1 MSVHIHPYSEDLL
14 AQAAQQILRHAA
26 PPDLSGIVVLMADTL
41 HAPVL
46 QQQVIRQAQQHGH
59 AAVLGLRVTTLRDWI
74 ETSAPDS
81 GTPLGDPARQLLLV
95 EALRQHSGLFGEDDP
110 WRVADSLLELFDE
123 LSRFRTPLP
132 ASAAELAE
140 RMARG
145 YGIAGTPP
153 APLTRE
159 AFIVHRLWQAWQ
171 EQTAARE
178 QIDPWNHYLHKLLQR
193 MPQSSAEPHY
203 LLIGLQADTPLE
215 REWITARLRAG
226 RADWLLHGAGDGS
239 GTGEGVLQEILALD
253 ARPQFTAQQGPQA
266 RSRFLDGVYPHDGE
280 NMRQRAARL
289 AAAFPD
295 SPLQGQLATLA
306 ADSAEQEARA
316 IDVQVRRWLLEGK
329 RRIGIVTEDR
339 RLARRVRALLE
350 RAGIVLADA
359 GGWAL
364 STTSAAACL
373 ERWLQTVEEDFAH
386 QPLLDFLKSPFLS
399 TAEQRSAHLSC
410 VYRLE
415 HDVILHENIARG
427 LDRYRRNLAY
437 RRQRLNWPPTVVE
450 PLAALLDRLETA
462 ARPLTRL
469 LLRSHPP
476 RLYLEQL
483 RDSLTILGV
492 WNAFDTDAAGQCLL
506 RLWEELDS
514 AAQQAPMVIGW
525 QEFRI
530 WLGHTLENRN
540 FRPSLSDGPVQLL
553 NLQQS
558 QLLSFDAV
566 LVGGCDREHLP
577 GKDRAT
583 AFFNSGVRRELGLP
597 IWERRLAERLYQFRH
612 LLECAPR
619 ILLTW
624 RREDQGEPHLPSPW
638 LEALETLHRLTYQ
651 RGLEDSALKTLL
663 RSEQADI
670 APPEPAPRPEPP
682 QLPRPSIPAALL
694 PDSVTASNH
703 QHLIDCPYR
712 YFASDC
718 LRLSPPEAVRELLQK
733 SDYGE
738 RVHRCLEAFHS
749 DVQGLPGPFLQ
760 SLDTATRAAAIDLLQ
775 HIAQAVFARDL
786 EDNFQHRGWLKRW
799 LQLIPAYV
807 DWQIQRAQSWQVADV
822 EARVQRDLNAQLR
835 LEGRLDRI
843 DSAGA
848 ARAVV
853 DYKTGAVPRQAD
865 IDAGEAVQLPIYA
878 LLCAIPVTQVDYV
891 QLMGT
896 RVKCAGGLEGE
907 ALHTLRDDVGRRI
920 ETLHAA
926 IAAGQPLPAWGD
938 PDSCRHCPM
947 DGLCRRAVWIDSEHT
962 SPA

>member
-1 MSVHIHPYSEDLL
+1 MSVHLHPYSEDLL
-14 AQAAQQILRHAA
+14 AGAAQQVLRRCA
-26 PPDLSGIVVLMADTL
+26 PPDLSGVVVLVADAL
-41 HAPVL
+41 HAPFL
-46 QQQVIRQAQQHGH
+46 QQQVLRQAREQGLT
-59 AAVLGLRVTTLRDWI
+59 AVLGLRITTLRDWI
-74 ETSAPDS
+74 EACAPDVS
-81 GTPLGDPARQLLLV
+81 TPLGDPARQLLLV
-95 EALRQHSGLFGEDDP
+95 EALRQHNGLFGEDDP

-123 LSRFRTPLP
+123 LNRYRTPLP

-140 RMARG
+140 RLARG

-153 APLTRE
+153 EPLTRE
-159 AFIVHRLWQAWQ
+159 AFIVQRLWQAWQ

-178 QIDPWNHYLHKLLQR
+178 QTDPWNHYLHKLLQLT
-193 MPQSSAEPHY
+193 PPGDDEPHY
-203 LLIGLQADTPLE
+203 ILVGLQTDTPAE
-215 REWITARLRAG
+215 HAWIAARLQTG
-226 RADWLLHGAGDGS
+226 RADWLLHGDGASS
-239 GTGEGVLQEILALD
+239 GLAERVLQEPLTVAGVC
-253 ARPQFTAQQGPQA
+253 AETRSAYPA
-266 RSRFLDGVYPHDGE
+266 RSRFFTDVYPQDGDDL
-280 NMRQRAARL
+280 RRRAARL
-289 AAAFPD
+289 AEEHPD
-295 SPLQGQLATLA
+295 SPLQHHLCTLA

-316 IDVQVRRWLLEGK
+316 IDIQVRRWLLEGK

-399 TAEQRSAHLSC
+399 TPEQRSAHLSC

-427 LDRYRRNLAY
+427 VARYRRHLDF
-437 RRQRLNWPPTVVE
+437 RRQRLSWPPTVVE
-450 PLAALLDRLETA
+450 PLNALLDRLEAA
-462 ARPLTRL
+462 ARPLARL
-469 LLRSHPP
+469 LERVHPT
-476 RLYLEQL
+476 RTYLALL
-483 RDSLTILGV
+483 RDSLTVLGV
-492 WNAFDTDAAGQCLL
+492 WSALDTDAAGQCLL

-514 AAQQAPMVIGW
+514 AAQQAPLSISW
-525 QEFRI
+525 REFRI
-530 WLGHTLENRN
+530 WLGRTLESRN
-540 FRPSLSDGPVQLL
+540 FRPSLNGGPVQLL
-553 NLQQS
+553 SLEQS
-558 QLLSFDAV
+558 QLLNFDAV
-566 LVGGCDREHLP
+566 VVGGCDHEHLP

-583 AFFNSGVRRELGLP
+583 PFFNSGVRRELGLP
-597 IWERRLAERLYQFRH
+597 TWEQRIQQRLYQFRH
-612 LLECAPR
+612 LLESAPQV
-619 ILLTW
+619 LLTW

-638 LEALETLHRLTYQ
+638 VEALETLHRLAY
-651 RGLEDSALKTLL
+651 RSGLEDATLKLLL
-663 RSEQADI
+663 RAEQANI
-670 APPEPAPRPEPP
+670 AAPDPAPLPEPP
-682 QLPRPSIPAALL
+682 QLPRPSIPAGLL
-694 PDSVTASNH
+694 PETVTASNH

-749 DVQGLPGPFLQ
+749 DVHGLPGPFLHDF
-760 SLDTATRAAAIDLLQ
+760 SATTRDAAIDLLR

-807 DWQIQRAQSWQVADV
+807 DWQIQRAREWQVAQV
-822 EARVQRDLNAQLR
+822 EARVHRDLSARVR

-843 DSAGA
+843 DSAGSA
-848 ARAVV
+848 QAIV
-853 DYKTGAVPRQAD
+853 DYKTGGVPKQAE

-878 LLCAIPVTQVDYV
+878 LLCETPVAQVEYV
-891 QLMGT
+891 QLAGP
-896 RVKCAGGLEGE
+896 RVRRTGGLEGD

-920 ETLHAA
+920 ETLHTA
-926 IAAGQPLPAWGD
+926 ITAGQELPAWGD

-947 DGLCRRAVWIDSEHT
+947 DGLCRRAVWADAAQT
-962 SPA
+962 FPA